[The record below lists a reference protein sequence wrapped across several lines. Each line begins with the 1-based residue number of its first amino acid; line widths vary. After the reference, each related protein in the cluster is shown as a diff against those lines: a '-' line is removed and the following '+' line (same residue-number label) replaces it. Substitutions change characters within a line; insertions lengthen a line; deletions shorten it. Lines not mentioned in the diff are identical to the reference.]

1 MRVLVTGGLGF
12 IGSNFIE
19 HLLHSRK
26 DVEIVNLDKCDYM
39 AREYNV
45 ANPQPRYTFIKA
57 DITERYHM
65 VHIFKEHEPNVV
77 IHFAAQS
84 CVTRSFDQAFQYT
97 KDNVL
102 GTHVLLETAREYGR
116 LEKFI
121 HISTDEVYGEVGPL
135 TSSDD
140 KSPLNPSNPYS
151 ASKAAAELYVRAY
164 GNCYHIPYII
174 TRGNNVFGPKQFPE
188 KVVPLFIMQILKGL
202 PCTIHGK
209 GLTRRNFVHVDDVS
223 KAVEVILYRGEVGK
237 TYNIGSSFEFSVQEI
252 FDKLRSI
259 MVPPATPVY
268 IPDPRPHND
277 SRYCI
282 DSTELRSLGWSENSN
297 FDEDLRRTVAWYSE
311 NVTWFDTANFNPG
324 FVGRDLG
331 FVGRGLSAVL
341 EPALDDAPAVGH
353 W

>member
-1 MRVLVTGGLGF
+1 MRVIVTGGLGF

-19 HLLHSRK
+19 HLLRHRK
-26 DVEIVNLDKCDYM
+26 DVEVINLDKCDYM

-45 ANPQPRYTFIKA
+45 ATPQPRYTFIKA

-102 GTHVLLETAREYGR
+102 GTHVLLETVREYGR
-116 LEKFI
+116 LDKFI
-121 HISTDEVYGEVGPL
+121 HISTDEVYGEVGPN
-135 TSSDD
+135 TTSDD

-164 GNCYHIPYII
+164 GNCYDVPYII

-202 PCTIHGK
+202 PCTIHGQ
-209 GLTRRNFVHVDDVS
+209 GLTRRNFIHVNDVS

-237 TYNIGSSFEFSVQEI
+237 TYNIGSSFEFSVQDI
-252 FDKLRSI
+252 FDKLKAI
-259 MVPPATPVY
+259 MGPGATPRY
-268 IPDPRPHND
+268 IHDPRPHND

-282 DSTELRSLGWSENSN
+282 DSSELRSLGWSENPD
-297 FDEDLRRTVAWYSE
+297 FEADLRLTVDWYTANS
-311 NVTWFDTANFNPG
+311 TWFDSGSYAPG
-324 FVGRDLG
+324 AVGREAGILS
-331 FVGRGLSAVL
+331 RGLSAIL
-341 EPALDDAPAVGH
+341 TPDAS
-353 W
+353 